1 MTTRQPSPNAQFSGF
16 LSRFPPEIVAL
27 VKRCLPQLRRAFPGS
42 YQLVYDY
49 SNSLVVAFGMSDRG
63 YEAIVAIA
71 IFPRWVRLYF
81 DKSLPDPK
89 GLLEGSGAK
98 VRSVTLKA
106 ASDLD
111 HERYPGTNQSTPGS
125 PSRAP
130 ARPAWSSSRSRRS
143 GDRREPGTPN
153 MRVQRKLESLVR
165 ENETKLRGAWDEFF
179 SN

>member
-1 MTTRQPSPNAQFSGF
+1 VNARQPSPNAQFSAF

-27 VKRCLPQLRRAFPGS
+27 VNRCLPKLRRALPGS

-49 SNSLVVAFGMSDRG
+49 SNSLVVAFGMSERG

-71 IFPRWVRLYF
+71 ISPRSVRLYF

-98 VRSVTLKA
+98 VRSVTLKG

-111 HERYPGTNQSTPGS
+111 HGGIRALIKAAIRHSGVTFPRTRSTRMVIKS
-125 PSRAP
+125 ESKKKRT
-130 ARPAWSSSRSRRS
+130 
-143 GDRREPGTPN
+143 GTPN
-153 MRVQRKLESLVR
+153 NALQRTR
-165 ENETKLRGAWDEFF
+165 FARR
-179 SN
+179 

>member
-1 MTTRQPSPNAQFSGF
+1 MNARRPSPNAQLSTF

-27 VKRCLPQLRRAFPGS
+27 AKRCLPKLRRAFPGS

-63 YEAIVAIA
+63 YEAIVALA
-71 IFPRWVRLYF
+71 ISPRGVRLYF

-89 GLLEGSGAK
+89 GLLKGSGGK

-111 HERYPGTNQSTPGS
+111 HGDIHALIKAAIKRAGVTFPRARSTRMVIKS
-125 PSRAP
+125 ESKKR
-130 ARPAWSSSRSRRS
+130 RPRRT
-143 GDRREPGTPN
+143 GH
-153 MRVQRKLESLVR
+153 
-165 ENETKLRGAWDEFF
+165 A
-179 SN
+179 

>member
-1 MTTRQPSPNAQFSGF
+1 VTARQPSPTAQFSAF

-27 VKRCLPQLRRAFPGS
+27 VKRCLPKLRRAFPGS

-49 SNSLVVAFGMSDRG
+49 SNSLVVAFGMSERG

-89 GLLEGSGAK
+89 GLLEGSGSK

-111 HERYPGTNQSTPGS
+111 HEDIQALIKAAIEHSGATFPQTRSTRMVIKS
-125 PSRAP
+125 ESKKR
-130 ARPAWSSSRSRRS
+130 RPTRTGHA
-143 GDRREPGTPN
+143 
-153 MRVQRKLESLVR
+153 
-165 ENETKLRGAWDEFF
+165 
-179 SN
+179 

>member
-1 MTTRQPSPNAQFSGF
+1 MNARQPNANVQFSGF

-27 VKRCLPQLRRAFPGS
+27 VKRCLPKLRRAFPGS

-49 SNSLVVAFGMSDRG
+49 ASSLLVAFSMSERG
-63 YEAIVAIA
+63 YEAIVTIA

-89 GLLEGSGAK
+89 GLLQGSGTK

-111 HERYPGTNQSTPGS
+111 HGDVHALIKAAIKHSGVAFPRTRTNRMVIKSESTK
-125 PSRAP
+125 
-130 ARPAWSSSRSRRS
+130 RR
-143 GDRREPGTPN
+143 
-153 MRVQRKLESLVR
+153 RK
-165 ENETKLRGAWDEFF
+165 
-179 SN
+179 